1 MASIDGRMQ
10 VLEEESKRLEQD
22 IESQEPI
29 PRAFDLARLG
39 ALYRK
44 VHIVLSYALHYN
56 QCNRI
61 P

>member
-1 MASIDGRMQ
+1 MLPNWPMQ
-10 VLEEESKRLEQD
+10 VLEEESKRLEQY

-44 VHIVLSYALHYN
+44 VQSLV
-56 QCNRI
+56 
-61 P
+61 